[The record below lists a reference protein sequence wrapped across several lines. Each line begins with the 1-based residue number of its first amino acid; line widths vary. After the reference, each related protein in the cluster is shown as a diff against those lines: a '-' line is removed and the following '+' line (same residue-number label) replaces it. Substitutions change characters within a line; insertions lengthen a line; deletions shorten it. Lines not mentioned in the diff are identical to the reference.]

1 MHSPALNSIRS
12 VGLAAALLCM
22 GGMLASSAGAVGTA
36 CTTGAVSLSSPDR
49 ASFQWTLPGT
59 WASNGSARILARPY
73 GSSAVWSQLATVSGV
88 RTAGTRTTATTIPGL
103 TTGSWSWR
111 VELTPPTGAVDWC
124 DAATP
129 IVITR
134 AAAPTIALSGT
145 RITADGWRAIVGG
158 QTVSVARAAGDGAA
172 GTSYV
177 RFQSPNGIWGTEA
190 QAPVAI
196 PTSNVSSV
204 QAYRRSSS
212 GLTGATTTMSLLS
225 DVDPPAAPSVSSKS
239 ITVDASGGA
248 VALGA
253 SYDQGSGTTTYE
265 WSLLSK
271 GGTQT
276 GWASATGMR
285 VAVAATDAGGTL
297 YLRACDRVGNCS
309 DPVGVAIEAHSATPG
324 APSNPTSPTP
334 RTPAPRVV
342 ESTPPRITALTVLAP
357 AGGAGRVAVTLSRPA
372 EVTFT
377 VTNRGAAVSSVAVWL
392 GAGQTLVRI
401 PGGPRAVAG
410 ATLTAHPVAG
420 AASGETTTATLSLPA
435 VTLTRAAE
443 TARVT
448 TRMRSHATAMLY
460 DMDTAVR
467 DIVRPSD
474 GAAGLSGAQG
484 ARRQE
489 PSSSALFGVADEQW
503 MVGKVTIDELM
514 DLSPGEMADVIRTA
528 IDDAP
533 SHVVGLDEIIP
544 AAADPAAPMVVGGRV
559 PVADAS
565 ALSSRLAAAFA
576 ALDEPSPYGGTWA
589 SRVNVYLAP
598 AMSTAIA
605 AGSGS
610 NHNLGRDGKPHFRTY
625 RTVMAG
631 LARVGGVWMEMY
643 HGTAEGVTSPFSV
656 REWTR
661 APSSMT
667 AEYRR
672 AGGDPTH
679 LHLLITGSA
688 AYPAGRLPSGC
699 VTPQRCA
706 WQMAEST
713 PSGRAMVANGVG
725 AYRLGAA
732 ARPFLAEWQARLS

>member
-1 MHSPALNSIRS
+1 
-12 VGLAAALLCM
+12 
-22 GGMLASSAGAVGTA
+22 
-36 CTTGAVSLSSPDR
+36 
-49 ASFQWTLPGT
+49 
-59 WASNGSARILARPY
+59 
-73 GSSAVWSQLATVSGV
+73 LATVSGV

-134 AAAPTIALSGT
+134 PAAPTITLSGT

-190 QAPVAI
+190 QSPVAI
-196 PTSNVSSV
+196 PTSNVISV
-204 QAYRRSSS
+204 QAYRRASS

-225 DVDPPAAPSVSSKS
+225 DADPPAVPSVSSKS

-276 GWASATGMR
+276 AWASATGMR
-285 VAVAATDAGGTL
+285 VAVAATDVGGTL

-309 DPVGVAIEAHSATPG
+309 DPAGVAIEAHAITPG
-324 APSNPTSPTP
+324 APSNPASPTP

-342 ESTPPRITALTVLAP
+342 ESTPPRITTFTVLAP
-357 AGGAGRVAVTLSRPA
+357 AGGAGRVAVNLSRSA

-377 VTNRGAAVSSVAVWL
+377 VTNRGAAVSSMAVWL

-401 PGGPRAVAG
+401 PGGVRAVTG
-410 ATLTAHPVAG
+410 GTLTARPVAG
-420 AASGETTTATLSLPA
+420 TARGEVATATLSLPA
-435 VTLTRAAE
+435 VARTRAAE
-443 TARVT
+443 TARVA

-489 PSSSALFGVADEQW
+489 PSTSALFGAADEQW

-514 DLSPGEMADVIRTA
+514 DLPSGEMADLIRAA

-559 PVADAS
+559 PVAPVS

-605 AGSGS
+605 AGRGP
-610 NHNLGRDGKPHFRTY
+610 NRNLGRDGKPHFRTY

-643 HGTAEGVTSPFSV
+643 HGTSEGLTSPFTV

-661 APSSMT
+661 APAAMT

-672 AGGDPTH
+672 AGGDPTR
-679 LHLLITGSA
+679 LHLLMTGSA
-688 AYPAGRLPSGC
+688 AYPDGRLPSGC
-699 VTPQRCA
+699 VTPQRCE
-706 WQMAEST
+706 WHLAEST
-713 PSGRAMVANGVG
+713 PVGRAMVANGVG

>member
-1 MHSPALNSIRS
+1 MRAPSLTSARPLALMAATLCT
-12 VGLAAALLCM
+12 VGV
-22 GGMLASSAGAVGTA
+22 LASSAGAVGTA
-36 CTTGAVSLSSPDR
+36 CTTGVVTLSSPDR
-49 ASFQWTLPGT
+49 AAFVWTLPTT

-73 GSSAVWSQLATVSGV
+73 GSNETWSRLATVSGV

-134 AAAPTIALSGT
+134 PAAPTITLSGT

-158 QTVSVARAAGDGAA
+158 QTVSVARAAGDAAA

-196 PTSNVSSV
+196 PTSNVISV
-204 QAYRRSSS
+204 QAYRRASS

-225 DVDPPAAPSVSSKS
+225 DADPPAVPSVSSKS

-276 GWASATGMR
+276 AWASATGMR

-309 DPVGVAIEAHSATPG
+309 DPTGVAIEAHATTPG
-324 APSNPTSPTP
+324 TPSNPTSPTP

-377 VTNRGAAVSSVAVWL
+377 VANRGAAVSSVVVWL

-401 PGGPRAVAG
+401 PGGVRAVTG

-420 AASGETTTATLSLPA
+420 TASGETATATLSLPA
-435 VTLTRAAE
+435 VARTRAAE
-443 TARVT
+443 SARVT

-489 PSSSALFGVADEQW
+489 PSTSALFGAADEQW
-503 MVGKVTIDELM
+503 MVGKVAIDELM
-514 DLSPGEMADVIRTA
+514 DLSSGEMADVIRAA

-559 PVADAS
+559 PVAPAS
-565 ALSSRLAAAFA
+565 ALSSRLAAAFTS
-576 ALDEPSPYGGTWA
+576 LDEPSPYGGTWA

-605 AGSGS
+605 AGRGP
-610 NHNLGRDGKPHFRTY
+610 NRNLGRDGKPHFRTY

-643 HGTAEGVTSPFSV
+643 HGTATGGTSPFTV

-661 APSSMT
+661 APAAMT

-672 AGGDPTH
+672 VGGDPTR
-679 LHLLITGSA
+679 LHLLMTGSA
-688 AYPAGRLPSGC
+688 AYPAGRLPTGC

-706 WQMAEST
+706 WHLAEST
-713 PSGRAMVANGVG
+713 PAGREMVANGVG

-732 ARPFLAEWQARLS
+732 ARPFLAEWRARLS